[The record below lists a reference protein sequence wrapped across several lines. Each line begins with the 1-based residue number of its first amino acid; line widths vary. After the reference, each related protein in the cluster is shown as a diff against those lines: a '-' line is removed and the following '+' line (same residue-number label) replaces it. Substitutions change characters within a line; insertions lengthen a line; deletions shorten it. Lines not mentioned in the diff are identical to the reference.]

1 MATVLRQYR
10 KRIVK
15 LRAFWA
21 EVEDRAKMKESP
33 DDKMGFKSGFMPLSP
48 IRPKTSGS
56 DRSAFSGSRR

>member
-1 MATVLRQYR
+1 
-10 KRIVK
+10 VK

-33 DDKMGFKSGFMPLSP
+33 DDNQMGFKSGFMPLSP